1 MKSSIRLILE
11 NTKTIVILGAS
22 RDKNKDSFKVMK
34 YLKKNNYKIIPIN
47 PNIGNE
53 KILGQKVYNDLKDV
67 EEQIDILNI
76 FRPPAEVFE
85 LAKKAINKKVKTIWL
100 QLDISCLKTE
110 KLLKNT
116 EINLIQNKCT
126 QIEHRRIFNT
136 K

>member
-1 MKSSIRLILE
+1 MAYTDAQGTNNSTRSNNLYSDLNLNFNK
-11 NTKTIVILGAS
+11 NPATKDIA
-22 RDKNKDSFKVMK
+22 K
-34 YLKKNNYKIIPIN
+34 
-47 PNIGNE
+47 
-53 KILGQKVYNDLKDV
+53 LKDV

>member
-11 NTKTIVILGAS
+11 NTKTIVILSAS

-76 FRPPAEVFE
+76 IRPPAEVFE